1 VRIVGPLVRFGPI
14 AVAMLMLAGPSSAA
28 TDPGLE
34 QRQQSELHAMH
45 WNGGLHSLDA
55 SHGRFLVPS
64 GANMVQSS
72 EAQRFDEIINGTTS
86 SDSEGVVIFKGRT
99 LYLSYDDSGFVTV
112 DDWKDIDATKLLSG
126 MRDSTERSNDERAKN
141 GVSPIH
147 VDGWVQPPTLDRR
160 RKSVRWVTGLHD
172 EQQKHFVNA
181 VALQLGRHGFERF
194 TLVSRGD
201 DPAGDRALLASLVN
215 DYRFDSGARFQDYVK
230 GDKLAGY
237 GIAALVGTAAGA
249 TLLKTGAFAAVLLLL
264 KKFIIVIIALGVGLF
279 GWLRKTL
286 AGGRMQVGPPRSN
299 APKA

>member
-1 VRIVGPLVRFGPI
+1 
-14 AVAMLMLAGPSSAA
+14 
-28 TDPGLE
+28 
-34 QRQQSELHAMH
+34 MH
-45 WNGGLHSLDA
+45 WAGGVHSLGV
-55 SHGRFLVPS
+55 SHGRFSAPAS
-64 GANMVQSS
+64 ARMVEST

-86 SDSEGVVIFKGRT
+86 SDSEGVVILKRRT
-99 LYLSYDDSGFVTV
+99 LYLSYDDSGFVSV
-112 DDWKDIDATKLLSG
+112 DDWKDVDATKLLDG
-126 MRDSTERSNDERAKN
+126 MKDSTEKTNDERVKN

-147 VDGWVQPPTLDRR
+147 VDGWVQPPTLDQR
-160 RKSVRWVTGLHD
+160 RKSVRWVMGLHD

-215 DYRFDSGARFQDYVK
+215 DYQFDSGSRFRDYVK
-230 GDKLAGY
+230 GDKLAGF

-249 TLLKTGAFAAVLLLL
+249 TLLKTGAFAGLLLLL
-264 KKFIIVIIALGVGLF
+264 KKFIIVIIALGAGIF

-299 APKA
+299 APKT